1 MEPLKPEV
9 KQQILANRPQAAP
22 QDIEEYERL
31 LAERF
36 TSDPNAPS
44 ASALP
49 PGAPQAI
56 CASERL
62 CDSRAREARL
72 SELYEKLFG
81 EVVVAQKAEKGA
93 SKAATKTRKGA
104 KKRGK

>member
-9 KQQILANRPQAAP
+9 KKRILADRPQAAP

-36 TSDPNAPS
+36 MSDPNAPT

-56 CASERL
+56 YRGERP
-62 CDSRAREARL
+62 CDAHVREARL
-72 SELYEKLFG
+72 RELHEKLFG
-81 EVVVAQKAEKGA
+81 EVVAAQEEKKTP
-93 SKAATKTRKGA
+93 STAARKSRKGT